1 MITSNNSIQIALLF
15 SILSIV
21 ATGINLF
28 LTIKRDNKK
37 DTKESLEE
45 KEKRLMQEHT
55 TSEGIMKANLK
66 LDQLCITTSGINSQ
80 LEKLNDRVNE
90 IAIKQERH
98 EIRIKML
105 EEK

>member
-1 MITSNNSIQIALLF
+1 MTDKTTIDFSFLF
-15 SILSIV
+15 SLIAMIGLI
-21 ATGINLF
+21 INLF
-28 LTIKRDNKK
+28 LTIKRDSKKGNKE
-37 DTKESLEE
+37 DIED

-80 LEKLNDRVNE
+80 LEKLNERVNE